1 MSYQPAVRARALLA
15 IAAIVSACTTSV
27 AGQPVAVGGHP
38 PQPPG
43 SATRPAHP
51 SASAKDLLLSEGEQT
66 PLGPVTPAPVGDT
79 FFTSAR
85 PPECAA
91 AVLFKN
97 SPLLPAGSADH
108 AESAY
113 TFGGSAIYAESA
125 DTYTTTLNP
134 HDVVWKG
141 FAAVAKCNAEAVG
154 VAPADEY
161 GPMQLREFSVPA
173 DGVLA
178 WTMAGQSQTCDYG
191 LVVVSQ
197 AALALV
203 ACQRDG
209 KFNMIDW
216 APKRREQI
224 LSRSA

>member
-1 MSYQPAVRARALLA
+1 MSYQRAFRAAGLLA

-51 SASAKDLLLSEGEQT
+51 SASAKDLLLSEGELT
-66 PLGPVTPAPVGDT
+66 PLGPATPAPVGNT

-85 PPECAA
+85 PPECSA
-91 AVLFKN
+91 AVLFKD
-97 SPLLPAGSADH
+97 SPLRPAGSADH

-125 DTYTTTLNP
+125 DIYATNLNP

-141 FAAVAKCNAEAVG
+141 FAAVGKCTADAVG
-154 VAPADEY
+154 VAPAGEY

-178 WTMAGQSQTCDYG
+178 WTMAGRTQTCDYG
-191 LVVVSQ
+191 LLVVPQ
-197 AALALV
+197 ATLVLV

-224 LSRSA
+224 LARSA